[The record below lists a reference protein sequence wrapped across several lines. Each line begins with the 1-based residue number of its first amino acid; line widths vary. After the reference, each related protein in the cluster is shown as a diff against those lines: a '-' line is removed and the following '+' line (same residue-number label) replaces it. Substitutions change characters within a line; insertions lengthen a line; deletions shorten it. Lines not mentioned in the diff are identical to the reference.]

1 MRIRDVEV
9 VTLCF
14 TYPPDQAFQLAG
26 GLCTGRLSCLI
37 KIHTDDGSVGLGSVY
52 SHPELVRTVIE
63 GQLRDFLVGEDPT
76 NVERLWDRMYSVTRW
91 YGRKGAAMSA
101 LGGVDMALW
110 DLRGKAAG
118 KPVYQLLG
126 AKRNRVKA
134 YASALLWKDDP
145 AELDEEAKR
154 HVANGYRAVKTR
166 LGRNYEYDSA
176 GVRILREAVG
186 PDVRIQVD
194 GNARYSL
201 DQARRVLPKFR
212 EAGIFWLEEPF
223 APEDVDNYLALR
235 PDLNGIPLAAGE
247 NDFGLQGFRELID
260 RRMVDIVQPD
270 CCRAGGITECRCV
283 GASAE
288 NAGLR
293 VAPHTWS
300 DAVAMVGNMHVVAS
314 LSNSITVEMDQ
325 TGNPFI
331 DDLLVEKLR
340 VEEGELAMPQS
351 PGLGIELNDEVV
363 ERYTLPAGS
372 AVPTGNYSDMVFG
385 REHYAPAG
393 PY

>member
-14 TYPPDQAFQLAG
+14 TYPPKKAFQFAG
-26 GLCTGRLSCLI
+26 GLCTGRVTCLV
-37 KIHTDDGSVGLGSVY
+37 KVHTDTGAVGLGSVY
-52 SHPELVRTVIE
+52 SHPNLVRTVVE
-63 GQLRDFLVGEDPT
+63 GQLRDFLVGKDPT
-76 NVERLWDRMYSVTRW
+76 NVERLWDRMYSLTRW

-110 DLRGKAAG
+110 DLRGKAEG

-126 AKRNRVKA
+126 AKRDRVKA

-145 AELDEEAKR
+145 AELGEEARR

-176 GVRILREAVG
+176 GVRILRKAVG

-201 DQARRVLPKFR
+201 DQARRMLPEFR
-212 EAGIFWLEEPF
+212 EAGVFWLEEPF
-223 APEDVDNYLALR
+223 MPEDVDNYLALR
-235 PDLNGIPLAAGE
+235 PDLDGIPLAAGE

-260 RRMVDIVQPD
+260 RKMVDIVQPD
-270 CCRAGGITECRCV
+270 CCRAGGITECRRV
-283 GASAE
+283 GALAE
-288 NAGLR
+288 KSGLR

-331 DDLLVEKLR
+331 DDLLAAKLH
-340 VEEGELAMPQS
+340 VEEGEIAMPQS
-351 PGLGIELNDEVV
+351 PGLGIELNDDVV
-363 ERYTLPAGS
+363 ERHTLPPGS
-372 AVPTGNYSDMVFG
+372 PVPAGNYSDMVFG
-385 REHYAPAG
+385 RDHYAPAS

>member
-9 VTLCF
+9 VALCF
-14 TYPPDQAFQLAG
+14 TYPPEQAFQFAG

-37 KIHTDDGSVGLGSVY
+37 KVHTDDGSVGLGSVY
-52 SHPELVRTVIE
+52 SHPDVARTVVE
-63 GQLRDFLVGEDPT
+63 EQLLDFLVGEDPT
-76 NVERLWDRMYSVTRW
+76 NVERLWDRMYSITRW

-126 AKRNRVKA
+126 AKRDRVKA

-145 AELDEEAKR
+145 AELGEEARR

-176 GVRILREAVG
+176 GIRILREAVG

-201 DQARRVLPKFR
+201 DQVRRMLPEFR
-212 EAGIFWLEEPF
+212 EADVFWLEEPF
-223 APEDVDNYLALR
+223 TPEDVDNYLALR

-260 RRMVDIVQPD
+260 RNMVDIVQPD
-270 CCRAGGITECRCV
+270 CCRAGGITECRRV
-283 GASAE
+283 GVLAE
-288 NAGLR
+288 KEGLR

-300 DAVAMVGNMHVVAS
+300 DAVAMVSNMHVVAS
-314 LSNSITVEMDQ
+314 LSNGITVEMDQ

-331 DDLLVEKLR
+331 DDLLAAKLH
-340 VEEGELAMPQS
+340 VEEGEIAMPQS
-351 PGLGIELNDEVV
+351 PGLGIELNDDVV
-363 ERYTLPAGS
+363 ERYTLPPGS
-372 AVPTGNYSDMVFG
+372 PVPAGNYSDMIFG
-385 REHYAPAG
+385 RDHYAPAS